1 MIETFAC
8 ATFYLISELK
18 LGQSIELFSV
28 APQEGNTCS
37 LSSAGREKP
46 REPRGMGGDD
56 AIVVDEW

>member
-18 LGQSIELFSV
+18 RR
-28 APQEGNTCS
+28 PEGRNP
-37 LSSAGREKP
+37 GNRE
-46 REPRGMGGDD
+46 EWGDD